1 MTALHAASQPA
12 APYAACAVNSNAI
25 NSTGLGHAA
34 AKLLAYRLHSG
45 IFVEKCHFVVMTT
58 PFHSFIY
65 LLRTVD
71 KHDIKQ
77 ITSRTARLTAA
88 LTTALNVT

>member
-1 MTALHAASQPA
+1 VTALHAASQPA

-45 IFVEKCHFVVMTT
+45 IFVK
-58 PFHSFIY
+58 
-65 LLRTVD
+65 
-71 KHDIKQ
+71 K
-77 ITSRTARLTAA
+77 
-88 LTTALNVT
+88 NVILW